1 MTQSGGAGSYWIPQ
15 RTSRARSTPAAGHQM
30 QRHVD
35 SHGDAGRG
43 NHICIVYEPLV
54 GADLDSRVK
63 LGKRLQ

>member
-1 MTQSGGAGSYWIPQ
+1 
-15 RTSRARSTPAAGHQM
+15 M